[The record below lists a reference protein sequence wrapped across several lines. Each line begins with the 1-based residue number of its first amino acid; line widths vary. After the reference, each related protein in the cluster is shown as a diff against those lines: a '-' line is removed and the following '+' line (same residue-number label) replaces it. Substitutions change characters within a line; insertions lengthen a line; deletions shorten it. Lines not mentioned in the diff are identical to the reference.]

1 MHLPNTSVSRF
12 CHSYQQH
19 LLRTWFDVT
28 IYREMQLKSIDS
40 LVGLVLVVYPT
51 HLIPQSSR
59 QTFDIRSVMLV
70 VQIQVCNPTL
80 TDFCASLQQLP
91 TIFTDILHY
100 IYHVT
105 NS

>member
-1 MHLPNTSVSRF
+1 M
-12 CHSYQQH
+12 
-19 LLRTWFDVT
+19 T

-51 HLIPQSSR
+51 HLIPESSR

-80 TDFCASLQQLP
+80 TDVCASLQQLP
-91 TIFTDILHY
+91 TDILHY
-100 IYHVT
+100 VYHVT